1 MGTEMKVIRIL
12 AGAYTLFIVAPVT
25 WLLWDNILKDR
36 SFGNIF
42 GLVFGFA
49 MITVPF
55 WGFYA
60 LRKLY
65 FYAKPRLSQWIHQKQ
80 NARTLPPSTVST
92 VAKLS
97 GNAEVT
103 PIVDTTFLLSQIRG
117 TDYTDDVARKAVQ
130 LFSNE
135 ESIYISALQRKAHV
149 DFSTADKALQIL
161 RDKGYIIRDGNGP
174 YRWSESVKPSSTVL
188 PAVIIHSE
196 QEELTEQEKTLIS
209 TFRKLSVVEQAQL
222 LVIADGLLDD

>member
-1 MGTEMKVIRIL
+1 M
-12 AGAYTLFIVAPVT
+12 
-25 WLLWDNILKDR
+25 
-36 SFGNIF
+36 
-42 GLVFGFA
+42 
-49 MITVPF
+49 
-55 WGFYA
+55 
-60 LRKLY
+60 
-65 FYAKPRLSQWIHQKQ
+65 
-80 NARTLPPSTVST
+80 
-92 VAKLS
+92 
-97 GNAEVT
+97 
-103 PIVDTTFLLSQIRG
+103 
-117 TDYTDDVARKAVQ
+117 
-130 LFSNE
+130 
-135 ESIYISALQRKAHV
+135 